1 MKRRD
6 FIKSFTALSVA
17 GTKMPLMAFSR
28 SNKSR
33 KPSGDWNP
41 DRIVLLIKLNGGNDG
56 LNTLI
61 PIQDSIYYNLRPN
74 LGIKSSNSLSLKYDT
89 RSCFNCI
96 VGLDNVPLTPVN
108 VLIVSSV

>member
-1 MKRRD
+1 MKRRY

-17 GTKMPLMAFSR
+17 GTKMPLMAFGR
-28 SNKSR
+28 ANKSR

-61 PIQDSIYYNLRPN
+61 PIQDSIYYNLN
-74 LGIKSSNSLSLKYDT
+74 ECTLINHQDEEIDINGIRAAEIILE
-89 RSCFNCI
+89 
-96 VGLDNVPLTPVN
+96 
-108 VLIVSSV
+108 

>member
-17 GTKMPLMAFSR
+17 GTKMPLMAFGR
-28 SNKSR
+28 ANKSR
-33 KPSGDWNP
+33 KSSGDWNP

-74 LGIKSSNSLSLKYDT
+74 LGIKSSDALSLKYDT
-89 RSCFNCI
+89 SLHPSLKNLLWI
-96 VGLDNVPLTPVN
+96 PPLVQR
-108 VLIVSSV
+108 LKS